1 MAPRHSSRRSEN
13 ESIGSH
19 DTRGSAGYRSRVPPD
34 PEEPLGAIRGLV
46 ALIGSAFIAGLI
58 RTFGRVV
65 RESSSA
71 WLSGPIGGDYIGD
84 RPYEEVA
91 ARENLELVRRSS
103 TGGLLPDMA
112 MLDGPT
118 FRADQLRPEVRHFY
132 EHTSA
137 YRMDVWSDTF
147 FPGKIGLWL
156 LVTTISRKVNQLN
169 FPLHALATAKGI
181 DSEIVL
187 LKNRDGGVRYAG
199 WYRRLMEMGRTI
211 YTGFYMTERV
221 PHCDNPCVK
230 VVFPMPRGSATVIL
244 RPSIDGH
251 GNLRLSSKG
260 ARFGDAGFYRIR
272 AIGGDRLRVWRVSTL
287 HEDFRVYLDEA
298 NVLRCDHSVRFL
310 GIPVL
315 LLHYRIERTRDHSW

>member
-1 MAPRHSSRRSEN
+1 V
-13 ESIGSH
+13 
-19 DTRGSAGYRSRVPPD
+19 GSAGYRSRVEPI
-34 PEEPLGAIRGLV
+34 PEESLSALRGLV
-46 ALIGSAFIAGLI
+46 ALIGAAVIHGLMRI
-58 RTFGRVV
+58 FGRIV
-65 RESSSA
+65 RESSVT
-71 WLSGPIGGDYIGD
+71 WLSGPIGSDYIGD

-103 TGGLLPDMA
+103 SGGLIPNA
-112 MLDGPT
+112 GVLDGPG
-118 FRADQLRPEVRHFY
+118 FRIDQLRPEVRHFY
-132 EHTSA
+132 EHTAA

-187 LKNRDGGVRYAG
+187 LKDHKGAVRYAG
-199 WYRRLMEMGRTI
+199 WYRRLMDMGRTL

-230 VVFPMPRGSATVIL
+230 VVFPMPNGNATVIL
-244 RPSIDGH
+244 RPSIEEKGH
-251 GNLRLSSKG
+251 LRLSSKG
-260 ARFGDAGFYRIR
+260 ARFGDAGFYRLHNL
-272 AIGGDRLRVWRVSTL
+272 GEDRLLVWRVSTL
-287 HEDFRVYLDEA
+287 HEEFRVYVDDA

-310 GIPVL
+310 GMPVL
-315 LLHYRIERTRDHSW
+315 HLHYRIERTGEASAR